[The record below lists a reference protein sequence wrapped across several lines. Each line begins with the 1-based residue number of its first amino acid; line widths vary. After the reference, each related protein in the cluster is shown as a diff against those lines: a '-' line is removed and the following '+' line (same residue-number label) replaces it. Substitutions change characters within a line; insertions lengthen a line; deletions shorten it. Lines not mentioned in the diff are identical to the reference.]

1 MGPRARTLLLDGPG
15 YPAAL
20 RRLSSPPARL
30 HVDGSLDGLERAV
43 GIVGTRRATPA
54 ALELA
59 HEMGEAL
66 AAAGWVV
73 VSGGAEGIDRAAH
86 EGALAARSGRTV
98 AVLPTAL
105 DQPYPPSHAP
115 LFSRIATRGARL
127 SEHAERGPIYRA
139 HFLERNRIIAA
150 LSRVVVVVQAPA
162 RSGALRTALDA
173 RQLGLPVLSVPWSPR
188 EPLAEGGVALLVDG
202 ARACRHADDVLRV
215 LGDERPTPARKP
227 SRAHAPRDPDEQAVL
242 AALGHEATSRDAVLG
257 ASGLP
262 AARAQAALLH
272 LLLEGQITEDAQGLH
287 RVTRRPRR

>member
-1 MGPRARTLLLDGPG
+1 MAPRARTLLLDGPA
-15 YPAAL
+15 YPASL

-30 HVDGSLDGLERAV
+30 YVDGSLDGLERAV

-86 EGALAARSGRTV
+86 EGALAAPEGRTV

-115 LFSRIATRGARL
+115 LFARIATRGARL
-127 SEHAERGPIYRA
+127 TEHAERGPIYRG

-150 LSRVVVVVQAPA
+150 LSRAVVVVQAPA

-173 RQLGLPVLSVPWSPR
+173 RELGLPVLSVPWSPR
-188 EPLAEGGVALLVDG
+188 EALAEGGVALLVDG
-202 ARACRHADDVLRV
+202 ARACRHAEDVLRV
-215 LGDERPTPARKP
+215 LGDEAPAPRKASRTRP
-227 SRAHAPRDPDEQAVL
+227 PRDPDEQAVL
-242 AALGHEATSRDAVLG
+242 AALGHEASSRDAVLG
-257 ASGLP
+257 ATGLP
-262 AARAQAALLH
+262 PARAQAALLH
-272 LLLEGQITEDAQGLH
+272 LLLEGQIAEDAQGLH